1 MRLHWEADEYCH
13 RLDSVRPVVAG
24 ALRLAR
30 VVKMTMMMWHL
41 CCRLQ
46 QRQ

>member
-1 MRLHWEADEYCH
+1 MNLHWEADEYYH
-13 RLDSVRPVVAG
+13 RLESVRPVVAG

-30 VVKMTMMMWHL
+30 TVPMMTMMMWHL

-46 QRQ
+46 